1 MTRTEAAG
9 SLMIETE
16 TDLERRI
23 KPIQTPLIGGDDH
36 SILQSQSN
44 SHRG

>member
-1 MTRTEAAG
+1 
-9 SLMIETE
+9 MIETE
-16 TDLERRI
+16 TDLERGSM
-23 KPIQTPLIGGDDH
+23 PIQAPLIGGDDD